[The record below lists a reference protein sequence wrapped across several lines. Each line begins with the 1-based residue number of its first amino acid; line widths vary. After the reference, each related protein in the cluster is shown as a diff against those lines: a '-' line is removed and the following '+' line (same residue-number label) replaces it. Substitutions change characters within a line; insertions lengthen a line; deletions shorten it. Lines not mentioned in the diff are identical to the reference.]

1 MDLLDIFEYLPL
13 FLQPELIWWWCV
25 WEYVCMYVYAVG
37 VEGNVSC
44 FYSCCMRTL
53 PIPHLQHTYVMK
65 LLHKYFD
72 FSSRCSC
79 CYFLLL
85 FFWILAL
92 GDFAVLLLLAIF
104 VKISFTLLD
113 LTLAP
118 SLYFFLH
125 SCVIILWKYFHSISS
140 HSLSLL
146 ALSLS
151 PTHSLLARCYFVLFN
166 WM

>member
-44 FYSCCMRTL
+44 FHSCCMRTL

-85 FFWILAL
+85 FFEFW
-92 GDFAVLLLLAIF
+92 LLAISLCCF
-104 VKISFTLLD
+104 CWQFLLKFHLRCSISRWHLL
-113 LTLAP
+113 
-118 SLYFFLH
+118 FIFLH